1 MNSNDDSAKQKRPL
15 GDDDDGD
22 SSSNG
27 AGRCG
32 VSSSNGAGRCGGPGG
47 ERSSHGISRG
57 GKHSRIGH
65 DNFGNNQP
73 ATNDGNK
80 SLQETIQK
88 QLQEQISRFSF
99 ETLLTANAENF
110 KVENATSLFS
120 HAKDNHFGAQTVFDT
135 KFQQSGP
142 DRAIVGAMIR
152 PSALVQK
159 FRNRDGRKWIPK
171 AYGSKADICSFILA
185 AVEDSIFLAEQA
197 GIVTANKVFPRLE
210 RSLFGYRPDS
220 VVIRD
225 EDGIGLVAIVVKQPV
240 EEAERTLI
248 DYENVVGHAYDQAQ
262 AMTAFGQGTST
273 VVISSLKESYLC
285 SLEPDGLC
293 SAEHLQDG
301 VVETETANQAAKNI
315 NGAET
320 KRSAMRCTD
329 TSPGVSGSRDISCSL
344 YIGSGAGGDSSS
356 SIPDRKT
363 GSTFLAEQNRKQD
376 RKQDRKLY
384 STASHRPHDLV
395 RMLYDAIKIAKSKYK
410 KCTTEIFKLDANKS
424 YEFPKALCV
433 VAGEKE
439 KYCWGKL
446 QATLGYQIVS
456 RKHQSLKPRAAKQ
469 ETIDSNDKQSFYII
483 GSLGQGSTSN
493 VFQALTWDGEHVAIK
508 VYVKR
513 YGDHYESLDDS
524 AFQTVA
530 TTAVERE
537 KDHLLLF
544 YPELF

>member
-1 MNSNDDSAKQKRPL
+1 M
-15 GDDDDGD
+15 
-22 SSSNG
+22 
-27 AGRCG
+27 
-32 VSSSNGAGRCGGPGG
+32 
-47 ERSSHGISRG
+47 
-57 GKHSRIGH
+57 
-65 DNFGNNQP
+65 
-73 ATNDGNK
+73 
-80 SLQETIQK
+80 
-88 QLQEQISRFSF
+88 
-99 ETLLTANAENF
+99 
-110 KVENATSLFS
+110 
-120 HAKDNHFGAQTVFDT
+120 
-135 KFQQSGP
+135 
-142 DRAIVGAMIR
+142 
-152 PSALVQK
+152 
-159 FRNRDGRKWIPK
+159 
-171 AYGSKADICSFILA
+171 
-185 AVEDSIFLAEQA
+185 
-197 GIVTANKVFPRLE
+197 
-210 RSLFGYRPDS
+210 
-220 VVIRD
+220 IRD

-273 VVISSLKESYLC
+273 VVISSFKESFLR

-293 SAEHLQDG
+293 SAEHLQDDV

-315 NGAET
+315 NVAET

-329 TSPGVSGSRDISCSL
+329 TSPGVSGFRDISSL

-356 SIPDRKT
+356 STPDRKT

-376 RKQDRKLY
+376 RKIY

-395 RMLYDAIKIAKSKYK
+395 RMLYDATKIAKSKY
-410 KCTTEIFKLDANKS
+410 TTTQIFKLDANKS

-433 VAGEKE
+433 VDGEKE
-439 KYCWGKL
+439 TYCWGKL

-456 RKHQSLKPRAAKQ
+456 RKHQSLKPTAAKQ
-469 ETIDSNDKQSFYII
+469 ETIDSNDKQSYYII

-524 AFQTVA
+524 AFQNVA
-530 TTAVERE
+530 TAAVERE

-544 YPELF
+544 YPELFEDKVKTAKLFGRPCLVMPFIHPLTRNERFDATTLASMEKVLGEQFLGKNLRYSKDDVRWRHVGNYASKDGPTRIALSKTQWTVSKLARSLRKKLRALSLCPRKRIKRMFECVIYIE